1 MGVTDWGTLREQRW
15 LVANVGSLEPGTEI
29 VRRGP
34 RAWVRLS
41 VMARS
46 IWSGALSFGL
56 VNVPVALYPA
66 TRDRTI
72 RFHQLQA
79 GTSDRIRYKK
89 VNERTGKE
97 VPPSE
102 IVKGVEVGDGEYVI
116 LSDSDL
122 EAAEPARSRSIEIT
136 DFVERGDVDPIGFR
150 ASYYLAPQGEHA
162 RRAYALLRRAMAES
176 NKVGVATLVMRN
188 KEYLVTIHPGPE
200 VMVLETMYFADEIR
214 SPSEVLPD
222 MPGDEVFSERELA
235 TAALLIDSMTSEW
248 EPQRY
253 RDTYREA
260 VLEIVERKRAGEEIV
275 VQEAPPPP
283 KVVDLMAALQAS
295 VDAISHQGTTKAPAR
310 RGRSTAR
317 PSGGKSQGRAR
328 ATGAAS
334 GRAEGE
340 RRASTPKE
348 PAGKKISKRKV
359 S

>member
-102 IVKGVEVGDGEYVI
+102 IVKGVEGGDG
-116 LSDSDL
+116 
-122 EAAEPARSRSIEIT
+122 
-136 DFVERGDVDPIGFR
+136 DPIGFR

-275 VQEAPPPP
+275 VQEA
-283 KVVDLMAALQAS
+283 
-295 VDAISHQGTTKAPAR
+295 
-310 RGRSTAR
+310 
-317 PSGGKSQGRAR
+317 
-328 ATGAAS
+328 
-334 GRAEGE
+334 
-340 RRASTPKE
+340 
-348 PAGKKISKRKV
+348 
-359 S
+359 